1 MISIHRNARG
11 VEAFVAVCASPGVS
25 FSEALDDLL
34 TRYDATLQEEGL
46 DRDSAVLL
54 RFHVSDAHTQADELL
69 EQLKD
74 FSGEALVSLVQQP
87 PASGGKIAIEAYHIA
102 PQGDA
107 VITKRPDPAGPL
119 VGHGS
124 YKSLWGQLL
133 PEPSHNCSPY
143 NQTGGILDTLSDAMS
158 THGGTVKE
166 NVIRTWF
173 YVRDIDNNY
182 AGMVDA
188 RREWF
193 QEVGMTSDTHYITST
208 GIEGNVA
215 KPSDLVMLNYLAV
228 LGLDKQQVHFMSA
241 LDNLCP
247 THEYGVTFE
256 RGTRIMF
263 GDRSHYYISGTASID
278 DKGDVLHI
286 GDVIKQTER
295 TLENIS
301 ALMTGS
307 GAALEDM
314 KLIIVYLRDRADY
327 KQVDEYLAEHMP
339 KSTAYIIVEG
349 AVCRPTWLIE
359 MDGVAITDDCD
370 AKFAPF
376 C

>member
-1 MISIHRNARG
+1 MISIHRNNHG
-11 VEAFVAVCASPGVS
+11 VEAFVTMCAKPGVS
-25 FSEALDDLL
+25 FTEALDDLVA
-34 TRYDATLQEEGL
+34 RYDAAISQEGL
-46 DRDSAVLL
+46 GRDSAALL
-54 RFHVSDAHTQADELL
+54 RFHVSDAHTQATDLL
-69 EQLKD
+69 QRLKD
-74 FSGEALVSLVQQP
+74 FSDDALVSIVQQP
-87 PASGGKIAIEAYHIA
+87 PASGGKVALEAYHISTDGA
-102 PQGDA
+102 A
-107 VITKRPDPAGPL
+107 ITKQSDSTGL
-119 VGHGS
+119 LIGHGP
-124 YKSLWGQLL
+124 YHSLWGQLL
-133 PEPSHNCSPY
+133 PQPSDNCSPY
-143 NQTGGILDTLSDAMS
+143 NQTEGILNTLSEAMAK
-158 THGGTVKE
+158 HGGTVKD

-193 QEVGMTSDTHYITST
+193 AEVGMTTDTHYITST

-228 LGLDKQQVHFMSA
+228 LGLDKQQIHFMSA

-247 THEYGVTFE
+247 THKYGVTFE
-256 RGTRIMF
+256 RGTRITF

-278 DKGDVLHI
+278 NKGDVLHI

-301 ALMTGS
+301 ALMTES
-307 GAALEDM
+307 GGALEDM

-327 KQVDEYLAEHMP
+327 QQVDEYLAEHMP

-359 MDGVAITDDCD
+359 MDGVAITDHCD
-370 AKFAPF
+370 EKFAPF